1 MQPNHLIAEIR
12 ETLKRF
18 QNGYIVRDLSR
29 LDEFME
35 LFEQDPETEL
45 IGIGASVRGGNEWF
59 QGADQ
64 IRAIIASDWEYW
76 GDVRINVD
84 EAKISA
90 LGDVAWLSTSGELVQ
105 TDTFDQA
112 LVFYL
117 QQMKELLE
125 NEAMDLDRRLMEAT
139 HFGMRR
145 LRERQKGKGY
155 GWPFVFTAVLVK
167 REAAW
172 RFHTIH
178 WSMPVD

>member
-1 MQPNHLIAEIR
+1 MQSGNAVAEIR
-12 ETLKRF
+12 NTLQRF
-18 QNGYIVRDLSR
+18 QDGYIVRDLSS
-29 LDEFME
+29 LDEFMG
-35 LFEQDPETEL
+35 LFEQNSETEL

-59 QGADQ
+59 QGSEQ
-64 IRAIIASDWEYW
+64 IREIIASDWQYW
-76 GDVRINVD
+76 GDVRIDV
-84 EAKISA
+84 EGAKISV
-90 LGDVAWLSTSGELVQ
+90 LDRVAWLTTSGELVQ

-112 LVFYL
+112 LIFYL
-117 QQMKELLE
+117 EQMKELIEKE
-125 NEAMDLDRRLMEAT
+125 NLDLDERLVEAT

-155 GWPFVFTAVLVK
+155 GWPFVLSAVLVN